1 MPSPSPSKP
10 PVLLQKIL
18 ELEHYLSI
26 LKVYIDLNSSIVTPS
41 NWLVMNYH
49 QRVRTIFDLEKK
61 YGWNRKISEKDNPY
75 YRKAAQEAH
84 PVLGEYLGLY
94 DLFVPIHREG
104 EFQGMVLT
112 GLFATEEW
120 SSGLLEKV
128 WRSLSGQTPS
138 SENPAYMEFVRI
150 ALDTPVLE
158 GPVLAAFR
166 EATVLFAQL
175 LSGEARG
182 AAAAKRFDEM
192 TWETFSKKL
201 PHGFWLDWALGRPSR
216 QVMPAWS
223 REVQDMDWVRR
234 EIGITRVPTTVITVI
249 PQMPMGRKRDQAA
262 EALQV
267 HHFQRESFLFAK
279 TLPQTVGG
287 RLENYGAVFVTSA
300 DPSKGRLQRRVQI
313 EETARLIHRFASKQI
328 GGPVLMGIGET
339 VSPGEPLIRSYRQAV
354 LALHVG
360 RHSGKELVFFHPDK
374 EKGTEGITEI
384 RGLLTDL
391 GRQFASATFADLEPS
406 RDRFLEKVLTL
417 SFRDP
422 EEIRWHLHYALIH
435 LMEAVR
441 QRSDLRD
448 KESEFL
454 HQNLAKTLET
464 AVTTQE
470 LVMAF
475 KEALAKLSERTGGLE
490 GLKATYSIERVRDH
504 IDGHFRESLGIQRLA
519 KIAGVSASTF
529 SRRFKKL
536 TGVGLEAYLQDR
548 RLEEAKRLLR
558 TGSLPVHQISRQC
571 GFKSNSYFIQLFG
584 KKTGF
589 SPQKYR
595 KKHQRGG

>member
-1 MPSPSPSKP
+1 MSSNFPPKA

-18 ELEHYLSI
+18 ELEHYFSI

-41 NWLVMNYH
+41 NWLVVNYH
-49 QRVRTIFDLEKK
+49 QRVRTMFDLEKK
-61 YGWNRKISEKDNPY
+61 YGWNRKVSEKDNPHF
-75 YRKAAQEAH
+75 RKAVQEGK

-104 EFQGMVLT
+104 EFQGMILT
-112 GLFATEEW
+112 GLFSTEEW
-120 SSGLLEKV
+120 STPLLQKV
-128 WRSLSGQTPS
+128 WQSLTGQSPS

-150 ALDTPVLE
+150 ALETPVLE
-158 GPVLAAFR
+158 GSVFSAFQ

-182 AAAAKRFDEM
+182 TAAVKRFDEM
-192 TWETFSKKL
+192 IGETFSKKL

-223 REVQDMDWVRR
+223 REVQEMEWVRR

-249 PQMPMGRKRDQAA
+249 PQMPSGRKRDQAA

-267 HHFQRESFLFAK
+267 HRFQKACFAYGR

-287 RLENYGAVFVTSA
+287 KLENYGAVFLTST
-300 DPSKGRLQRRVQI
+300 DPSKSRLQRRVQI
-313 EETARLIHRFASKQI
+313 EETARLIQRFATKEI

-339 VSPGEPLIRSYRQAV
+339 VSPGEPLNRSYRQAV

-360 RHSGKELVFFHPDK
+360 RHSGKELVFYHP
-374 EKGTEGITEI
+374 EKQREAEGLTEI

-391 GRQFASATFADLEPS
+391 GRQFTSATFADLEPS

-422 EEIRWHLHYALIH
+422 EEIRWHLQYALIYI
-435 LMEAVR
+435 MEAVR

-448 KESEFL
+448 KEAEFL
-454 HQNLAKTLET
+454 HQNLAKTLE
-464 AVTTQE
+464 AAITTQD
-470 LVMAF
+470 LVLAF
-475 KEALAKLSERTGGLE
+475 REALAKLSERTGGLD

-504 IDGHFRESLGIQRLA
+504 IDGHFKESLGIQKLA

-536 TGVGLEAYLQDR
+536 TGVGLESYLQER

-571 GFKSNSYFIQLFG
+571 GFRSNSYFIQLFG
-584 KKTGF
+584 KKTGL
-589 SPQKYR
+589 SPQRYR
-595 KKHQRGG
+595 KKFQRGG